1 MTKPYLT
8 ILSTIRA
15 HYSGEEVQG
24 PCVDEA
30 VGLEA
35 LPGGS
40 GGLLPIREAALGS
53 LGAGD
58 PRRLLELP
66 EDKPPRWSRLVEL
79 ESGRSDLS
87 YLVGYYRFLEK
98 MGLVGL
104 R

>member
-66 EDKPPRWSRLVEL
+66 EDKPPRWFPSSRAGIREERSRLPRRL
-79 ESGRSDLS
+79 L
-87 YLVGYYRFLEK
+87 
-98 MGLVGL
+98 
-104 R
+104 